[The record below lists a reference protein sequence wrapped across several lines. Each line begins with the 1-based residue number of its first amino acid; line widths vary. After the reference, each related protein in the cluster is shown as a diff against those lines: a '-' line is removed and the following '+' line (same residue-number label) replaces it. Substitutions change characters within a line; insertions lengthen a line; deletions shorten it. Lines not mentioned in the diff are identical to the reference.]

1 MDKKYASIL
10 NLPRPVSSTRPRMS
24 LSRRAAQFAPFAALT
39 GFEAMIGETARRA
52 EAAICLD
59 EGEIAAIDHCLRQL
73 RDEID
78 LRPAVFLR
86 FFRPDPRKE
95 GGSFQLRRG
104 RVVKIDEN
112 LQILTLQ
119 SGENVQFQH
128 ILQLIR
134 E

>member
-39 GFEAMIGETARRA
+39 GFEAMIGETARRT

-95 GGSFQLRRG
+95 GGSFQTCWG

>member
-1 MDKKYASIL
+1 MDKKYDHIL

-39 GFEAMIGETARRA
+39 GFEAMIGETARRT
-52 EAAICLD
+52 EGAICLD

-95 GGSFQLRRG
+95 GGSFQMRRG

-119 SGENVQFQH
+119 SGENIQFQH